1 MGIRIRADS
10 VKYCLHLHL
19 DSIMLIT
26 HIYLLEKIKDHTPAL
41 LRGGCSIARGRE
53 PEAFHK
59 QESEKKRGKSIS
71 TKYLLYYIFLFYSLF
86 HVYLIKKC
94 NLA

>member
-41 LRGGCSIARGRE
+41 LRGVA
-53 PEAFHK
+53 
-59 QESEKKRGKSIS
+59 
-71 TKYLLYYIFLFYSLF
+71 L
-86 HVYLIKKC
+86 
-94 NLA
+94 